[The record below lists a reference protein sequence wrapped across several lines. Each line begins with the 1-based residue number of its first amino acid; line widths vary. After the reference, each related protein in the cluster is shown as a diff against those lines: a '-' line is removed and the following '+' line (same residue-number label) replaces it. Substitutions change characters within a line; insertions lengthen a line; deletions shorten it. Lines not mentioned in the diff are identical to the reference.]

1 MTSDTAPLVESPA
14 PSWALPGAMVWRV
27 VIVAAL
33 AVLLSGSVTGWLLA
47 RASGQE
53 TVRRLVDQQNDEV
66 EVFARLL
73 SSKIEQ
79 SQKVLRSVAAGITPD
94 MLDLPSTLEWLLQ
107 QGLPAV
113 QFFDSVLVAR
123 SDGQMRVNLQNGRF
137 EKVSNLEPAV
147 RDALQQTLLD
157 GKPRVAELVHGTAG
171 DARIMLTMPLHGEDG
186 TLLGVVAG
194 VLKLQSQGLLPASMA
209 LPQRP
214 DTRLMVFTRAGTIL
228 SHSNPGRVMG
238 QAADEPGLAQV
249 FSQWQ
254 ANAIQVAG
262 QGTTQIGPSHMVS
275 VAGMPLS
282 QWMVARV
289 SDMQAVQAP
298 LQGAQGRAWWLA
310 AGAMAVLVLLLSLL
324 VFWLALPLARLRV
337 QAQRLLAA
345 GAPSAVDWPRAG
357 GEVGALVRVFE
368 GLRHL
373 QAQERRL
380 LSTAQE
386 QLQAV
391 LDSASQGIVIT
402 RNARLEALSSHF
414 CQMLGFQPGE
424 LQGKP
429 PGTVCATRSG
439 AQEWEAQ
446 VQKARAHQG
455 LAGEELCLQ
464 RKDGSAV
471 WVRVNARVVRADDPL
486 SGVLWT
492 TEELTASRQDLR
504 HSGWSASHDR
514 LTRLENRQGFEERLR
529 QYVRSSQ
536 PLVQAPR
543 ASPGGPDHVDPGVVL
558 FLDLDHFTVIN
569 DAVGHDAADD
579 VLRHVA
585 RILESRLQ
593 GAGWVARLGGDEFA
607 VLLPDCS
614 EAYGY
619 TVAEQLR
626 RAVQDWEPTVQDRSF
641 QLGVSIGLVVL
652 DGGDHEESAILHA
665 ADMACYDAKRAGR
678 NCVRR
683 RTAQQ
688 AALPA

>member
-1 MTSDTAPLVESPA
+1 MTSDTAPLVENQA

-53 TVRRLVDQQNDEV
+53 VIRRLVDQQNDEV
-66 EVFARLL
+66 EVVARLL

-113 QFFDSVLVAR
+113 QFFDAMLVVR

-137 EKVSNLEPAV
+137 DKVSNLEPEV

-157 GKPRVAELVHGTAG
+157 GKPRVAELVNGSAG
-171 DARIMLTMPLHGEDG
+171 DARIMLTMPLHREDG
-186 TLLGVVAG
+186 SLLSVVAG

-214 DTRLMVFTRAGTIL
+214 DTRLMVFTRTGIIL
-228 SHSNPGRVMG
+228 SHSNPSRVMG
-238 QAADEPGLAQV
+238 QVADEPGLAQI

-254 ANAIQVAG
+254 ANASQVAG
-262 QGTTQIGPSHMVS
+262 HGSTQILPSHMVS
-275 VAGMPLS
+275 VAGMPLA

-289 SDMQAVQAP
+289 SDTQAVQSP
-298 LQGAQGRAWWLA
+298 LQGAQGQAWWLA
-310 AGAMAVLVLLLSLL
+310 AGAMAVLVLVLSLL
-324 VFWLALPLARLRV
+324 VIWLAMPLARLRV
-337 QAQRLLAA
+337 QAQRLLVS
-345 GAPSAVDWPRAG
+345 GAPPTVDWPRSG
-357 GEVGALVRVFE
+357 GEVGALVRVFA

-373 QAQERRL
+373 QSQDRRQL
-380 LSTAQE
+380 ATAQE

-391 LDSASQGIVIT
+391 LESSSQGIAIA
-402 RNARLEALSSHF
+402 RNARLEALSSRF
-414 CQMLGFQPGE
+414 CEMLGFEPGE
-424 LQGKP
+424 LHGRP
-429 PGTVCATRSG
+429 PGTVCATRSVEEAWESP
-439 AQEWEAQ
+439 AQK
-446 VQKARAHQG
+446 VRARQG
-455 LAGEELCLQ
+455 FSGEELCLR

-471 WVRVNARVVRADDPL
+471 WVRMNARAVRADDPL
-486 SGVLWT
+486 SGMLWT
-492 TEELTASRQDLR
+492 TEELTAARLDLR
-504 HSGWSASHDR
+504 QPSWPASHDL
-514 LTRLENRQGFEERLR
+514 LTRLDNRQGFEQRLR
-529 QYVRSSQ
+529 QFLRSSST
-536 PLVQAPR
+536 LLQARR
-543 ASPGGPDHVDPGVVL
+543 ALPEGPNRMDPGVLL

-569 DAVGHDAADD
+569 DAVGHDAADE

-585 RILESRLQ
+585 LILESRLQ
-593 GAGWVARLGGDEFA
+593 GAGWVARLGGDKFA
-607 VLLPDCS
+607 ALLPDCS
-614 EAYGY
+614 EAFGH

-626 RAVQDWEPTVQDRSF
+626 RAVQDWEPTVQERSF

-652 DGGDHEESAILHA
+652 DGSDHEVSAILHA

-683 RTAQQ
+683 RLVLRS
-688 AALPA
+688 ALVG